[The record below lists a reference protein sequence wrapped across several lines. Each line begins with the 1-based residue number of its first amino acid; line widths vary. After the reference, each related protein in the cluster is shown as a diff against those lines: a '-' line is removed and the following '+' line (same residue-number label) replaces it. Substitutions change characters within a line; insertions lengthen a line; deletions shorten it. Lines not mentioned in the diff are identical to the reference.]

1 MPGGCEKPGG
11 SPTAATAAAVDHT
24 QTPGPSTAKPSDQ
37 LRRDAAAPAQ
47 LVGRLR
53 ADGDVEVADEPGPVG
68 DARRGERDD
77 LEVEVARRLRRSARV
92 AADDED
98 ADGVGLLLA
107 NPRDEPADEP
117 VRQVRELYGSS
128 PVRTSE

>member
-1 MPGGCEKPGG
+1 
-11 SPTAATAAAVDHT
+11 V
-24 QTPGPSTAKPSDQ
+24 
-37 LRRDAAAPAQ
+37 PAQ

-53 ADGDVEVADEPGPVG
+53 ADGDVEVADEPGPVV
-68 DARRGERDD
+68 DARRGEGDD
-77 LEVEVARRLRRSARV
+77 LEVEVAGRLRRSAGV

-107 NPRDEPADEP
+107 DARDEPADEP
-117 VRQVRELYGSS
+117 VRQIRELYGSS

>member
-1 MPGGCEKPGG
+1 
-11 SPTAATAAAVDHT
+11 
-24 QTPGPSTAKPSDQ
+24 
-37 LRRDAAAPAQ
+37 
-47 LVGRLR
+47 
-53 ADGDVEVADEPGPVG
+53 VEVADEPGLIG

-77 LEVEVARRLRRSARV
+77 LEVEVAGRLRRSVGV

-107 NPRDEPADEP
+107 DTRDEPPDKP